1 MALLK
6 IARMGHPVLVHRA
19 EPVPDPAAP
28 EVRRLVEDMI
38 ETMLDADGVGL
49 AAPQVHVP
57 WRLFVFRV
65 PERRAGAEEDHDE
78 DHDGDGDGEPEPA
91 IAPTVIVNPL
101 VESIDDEVEIDF
113 EGCLSIPGMRGLVP
127 RPANIRY
134 RGFGLDGRPVRGE
147 ARGGLHA
154 RVIQHEYDHL
164 EGILFPMRMPDL
176 SLLGFSSEVERHAEE
191 LLDAADLREKE
202 IP

>member
-1 MALLK
+1 
-6 IARMGHPVLVHRA
+6 
-19 EPVPDPAAP
+19 
-28 EVRRLVEDMI
+28 MI
-38 ETMLDADGVGL
+38 ETMLDAEGVGL

-65 PERRAGAEEDHDE
+65 PEGRAGADADDE
-78 DHDGDGDGEPEPA
+78 DDEDEVDSGEGDGHGEPERA
-91 IAPTVIVNPL
+91 IAPTVIVNPT
-101 VESIDDEVEIDF
+101 VEAIDDEVAIEF
-113 EGCLSIPGMRGLVP
+113 EGCLSIPGMRGIVP

-134 RGFGLDGRPVRGE
+134 RGVGLDGRPVVGE
-147 ARGGLHA
+147 ARGGLHS

-176 SLLGFSSEVERHAEE
+176 SLLGFSPEVGHHAEE

-202 IP
+202 IS